1 MVIACSVDS
10 VYSLKA
16 WVDSGQL
23 AGAVKSID
31 YPLLAD
37 LTKNIARDYGVLNE
51 HTGFSVRGT
60 FLINPEGV
68 LMQYSVNSTPVG
80 RDIDGVLRE
89 LAALA
94 TGKPCPANW
103 HTGQPTM

>member
-1 MVIACSVDS
+1 VVIGCSVDS
-10 VYSLKA
+10 VYALKA

-23 AGAVKSID
+23 ASAVKTID

-51 HTGFSVRGT
+51 HTGFAVRGT
-60 FLINPEGV
+60 FLINPEGL

-89 LAALA
+89 LAALS
-94 TGKPCPANW
+94 TGKPCAANW
-103 HTGQPTM
+103 RSGQATM